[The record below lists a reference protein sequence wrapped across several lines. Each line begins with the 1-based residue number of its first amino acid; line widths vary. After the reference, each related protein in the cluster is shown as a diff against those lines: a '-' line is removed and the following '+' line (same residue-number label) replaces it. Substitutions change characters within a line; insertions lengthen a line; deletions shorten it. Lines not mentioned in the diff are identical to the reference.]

1 VADLI
6 ESIGCAVN
14 LRFSFN
20 VLFQASGVRE
30 LKKVNLFIG
39 AVAVSFSLQVFASD
53 CAAPSE
59 TNYITASKTVS
70 LKPGE
75 KVRNLFD
82 AHAGEEFVLQKIS
95 GDLYVMFSQFYNV
108 PFYVG
113 KQGVLVFDP
122 AAGSGEALLKAIK
135 SVTQLPV
142 TTLVY
147 SHHHQDHLDGSAAV
161 VTAMKARG
169 VDVDVLATRKT
180 REILDYMG
188 QEGYAPITRTLD
200 VQQGASDFTFED
212 LKIDVVGF
220 DYPNHSLDQSVF
232 LIDKYKVLL
241 APDMVSPD
249 QLPFFRLS
257 YGSGNS
263 ASYIDNLEAINR
275 LPWNIVVGGHGNVGT
290 KKDIDFLIEFLTDI
304 ESSVARAIEQAPTV
318 DPKQYGT
325 DSAAPYLQ
333 EAFIIRQVRSELD
346 KKYGGYVDYQYV
358 VDSFVQEAIV
368 YLATGVRKK
377 R

>member
-1 VADLI
+1 M
-6 ESIGCAVN
+6 
-14 LRFSFN
+14 
-20 VLFQASGVRE
+20 RE

-82 AHAGEEFVLQKIS
+82 AYASEEFVLQKIS